1 MANIKKDIL
10 WRIIL
15 CYVVVVL
22 FAAAIMVKMFT
33 IQVVEGKQWLAL
45 SDSLTVRYKSIPAV
59 RGNIYAANGELLA
72 TSIPIYELHW
82 DASVVSSDTF
92 NRYSYQLAF
101 GLHEIFPEHD
111 VAHYLGMLRRA
122 KNENNKYLLIKRK
135 ATYLDVKN
143 VKKLPVFN
151 KGQYRG
157 GLIVLEETRRK
168 KPLGSLASRTI
179 GFSRNKQIG
188 VGLERTFNEVLGG
201 VSGKRLVERISGG
214 YRPVND
220 ANEIEPIDGQDIYTS
235 IYAEFQDIVST
246 ALFEGLV
253 RTEADHGCAV
263 LMDVKTGRIVAISN
277 LKRTENGFAERYNYA
292 VGELYEPG
300 STFKLFATL
309 AVLEEGTF
317 SPEDSVKVEYGKKQY
332 NRQWMYDSEQG
343 KHNKL
348 TLEQCF
354 ERSSN
359 VGISTAVVES
369 FKRRES
375 RFFQYLEAYGLFQT
389 TQVEI
394 VGEPEPYFNKPGR
407 SSWSP
412 ITLPWLSLGYEC
424 RITPLQLLAA
434 YNAIAN
440 DGIYVYPY
448 LVTGL
453 GSTGKMTEQFK
464 PRYLS
469 QSPIASEKSIQQ
481 VKSMLEGV
489 VKQGTAGSLK
499 TLPFPVAGKTGTAQ
513 IASGSAG
520 YQSNKQYNASFA
532 GYFPA
537 DEPRFSCIVVVN
549 KPQGNYYGSA
559 VAVPIFKEIAAKVF
573 VLSDAKPIPET
584 SIAKFPKRI
593 KGYQP
598 DLCVIAGELGI
609 SNWESEASWSMVK
622 SAKGIPTLRPMDLPE
637 YSMPDLSGLGIRD
650 ALFLMENKGY
660 KVRYHGVGK
669 VVEQSPKAGTR
680 MKKGRT
686 IYLRLDL

>member
-15 CYVVVVL
+15 CYSIVVI
-22 FAAAIMVKMFT
+22 FALAILVKMFT
-33 IQVVEGKQWLAL
+33 IQVVEGKHWLAL

-82 DASVVSSDTF
+82 DASVVDPDTF
-92 NRYSYQLAF
+92 TRYSYELAF
-101 GLHEIFPEHD
+101 GLHQVFPQND
-111 VAHYLGMLRRA
+111 VAHYLSMLRRA
-122 KNENNKYLLIKRK
+122 KNENNKYLLLKRK
-135 ATYLDVKN
+135 ATYLDVKK
-143 VKKLPVFN
+143 VKELPVFN

-168 KPLGSLASRTI
+168 KPLGPLASRTI
-179 GFSRNKQIG
+179 GFSRNEQIG

-201 VSGKRLVERISGG
+201 VSGKRLVEKISGG

-220 ANEIEPIDGQDIYTS
+220 ANEIEPIDGRDIYTS
-235 IYAEFQDIVST
+235 ISAEFQDIVST
-246 ALFEGLV
+246 ALFSGLV
-253 RTEADHGCAV
+253 RTKADHGCAV
-263 LMDVKTGRIVAISN
+263 LMDVKTGRIVAIAN
-277 LKRTENGFAERYNYA
+277 LKKTENGYAERYNYA

-300 STFKLFATL
+300 STFKLFSTL

-317 SPEDSVKVEYGKKQY
+317 SPSDSIRVEYGKKRY
-332 NRQWMYDSEQG
+332 NKQWMYDSERG
-343 KHNKL
+343 KYNKL

-369 FKRRES
+369 FRRRES
-375 RFFQYLEAYGLFQT
+375 RFFEYLESYGLFQP

-394 VGEPEPYFNKPGR
+394 VGEPDPYFNKPGR
-407 SSWSP
+407 STWSP

-424 RITPLQLLAA
+424 RITPLQLLSA

-440 DGIYVYPY
+440 DGIYVYPS

-453 GSTGKMTEQFK
+453 GSTGKMTEKFQ

-469 QSPIASEKSIQQ
+469 GSPIASEESIAQIQ
-481 VKSMLEGV
+481 SMLEGV
-489 VKQGTAGSLK
+489 VSDGTAQSLK
-499 TLPFPVAGKTGTAQ
+499 SLPFSVAGKTGTAQ
-513 IASGSAG
+513 IASGSDG

-537 DEPRFSCIVVVN
+537 DEPRFSCIIVVN

-559 VAVPIFKEIAAKVF
+559 VAVPIFKEIASKVF
-573 VLSDAKPIPET
+573 VLSDAKPLPEST
-584 SIAKFPKRI
+584 IVKFPRRV

-598 DLCVIAGELGI
+598 DLCVIASELGI
-609 SNWESEASWSMVK
+609 ANWESEASWSVVK
-622 SAKGIPTLRPMDLPE
+622 ASQGVPTLRPMDLPE
-637 YSMPDLSGLGIRD
+637 YIMPDLSGMGIRD
-650 ALFLMENKGY
+650 ALFLLENKGY

-669 VVEQSPKAGTR
+669 VVEQSPPKGTR
-680 MKKGRT
+680 IKKGRT
-686 IYLRLDL
+686 IYLRLGL